1 MVDNE
6 EMSDKETAK
15 EVLTKIIKKNT
26 NRILHE
32 RNKYVF
38 LASVAEDVIC
48 NDFIYSEIVAFLL
61 VSCIVACCWFRKAH
75 PRRFGV
81 ANLRKHYFR
90 HLKNYELN
98 PRLMDGFCYS
108 CGACS
113 LHF

>member
-1 MVDNE
+1 MDKDQMEQQKSMVDNE
-6 EMSDKETAK
+6 EMTDKETAK

-61 VSCIVACCWFRKAH
+61 VKKLFQTPMLI
-75 PRRFGV
+75 
-81 ANLRKHYFR
+81 N
-90 HLKNYELN
+90 
-98 PRLMDGFCYS
+98 RLFKS
-108 CGACS
+108 R
-113 LHF
+113 

>member
-6 EMSDKETAK
+6 EMTDQETDKE
-15 EVLTKIIKKNT
+15 VMTKIIKKNT

-61 VSCIVACCWFRKAH
+61 VKKLFR
-75 PRRFGV
+75 
-81 ANLRKHYFR
+81 LLCQLTDC
-90 HLKNYELN
+90 LK
-98 PRLMDGFCYS
+98 
-108 CGACS
+108 
-113 LHF
+113 